1 MGLQLSRRH
10 LSAFPGVKSKTV
22 PDLLK
27 KEGVG
32 ETVDCSLP
40 RYMLPMFSALAEGTR
55 FIQQTD
61 VFDCHSHVET
71 RLYEKTEQCLLYRCN
86 SYAAAMKTLR
96 MSSMEKKLRHQN
108 ISQSITDGQ
117 FNILLEEFNVVLR
130 AVDRVAKCLRYLNPE
145 FNSLEKNPKFSKPEY
160 KQLLGSFHLF
170 GLAIKEVTQ

>member
-1 MGLQLSRRH
+1 MHAH
-10 LSAFPGVKSKTV
+10 LALVNARVPEENKRDSTVLAKASA
-22 PDLLK
+22 D
-27 KEGVG
+27 
-32 ETVDCSLP
+32 
-40 RYMLPMFSALAEGTR
+40 
-55 FIQQTD
+55 
-61 VFDCHSHVET
+61 
-71 RLYEKTEQCLLYRCN
+71 
-86 SYAAAMKTLR
+86 AAAMKTLR

-170 GLAIKEVTQ
+170 VLAIKEVTQ